1 MRKFSK
7 ILENIQFEG
16 RSTKIFDVIDDIIQN
31 IEYSY
36 QEKKD
41 FYNQYL
47 WEDID
52 DEYSDQYLEDLANGR
67 MREFYKQ
74 DKIANYGELRDY
86 LHNTYN
92 FNLDTDTDGIYV
104 DCMWLKYL
112 INSMMS
118 KTMKNINTK

>member
-47 WEDID
+47 WEDIG

-74 DKIANYGELRDY
+74 DKIANYEELRDY